1 MRIFKHSNGKYFA
14 SLTLNVLFAIAGI
27 IFIAHKGGIP
37 YLIQKLNPASD
48 PNSAAN
54 SRENYYRHR
63 TSLFK
68 LLPNSPNQII
78 FLGDSLTDSAEWREL
93 LDNPRIINRGIYGDT
108 TSSLFN
114 RIEEVVEGKPRQIF
128 LLIGINDIHREIPL
142 DTILENYQQI
152 LATIREK
159 SPETDVV
166 VQSVLPINNKEFT
179 RTMSNETVMEL
190 NGQIK
195 ALAEQFSYRYID
207 LFSKFADHR
216 QQLNPKYTEDGVHLN
231 GEGYLNWK
239 EQIAPYLQE

>member
-37 YLIQKLNPASD
+37 YLMQKLNLASD

-68 LLPNSPNQII
+68 LLPNSPNQIV

-93 LDNPRIINRGIYGDT
+93 LGNPHIINRGIYGDT
-108 TSSLFN
+108 TTSLLN
-114 RIEEVVEGKPRQIF
+114 RIEVVVEGKPRQIF

-142 DTILENYQQI
+142 KFIVENYQQI

-166 VQSVLPINNKEFT
+166 VQSVLPINNQEFT
-179 RTMSNETVMEL
+179 RTMSNETVREL

-239 EQIAPYLQE
+239 EQIVPYLQE